1 VPGTAL
7 SQGILELELELL
19 SGPETALHALA
30 DALRQT
36 PSGAIA
42 LTPSD
47 SSKAQRGM
55 GLWQRQAQSE
65 I

>member
-7 SQGILELELELL
+7 SVPLLELELELL
-19 SGPETALHALA
+19 DGPESALSALA

-36 PSGAIA
+36 PQGSVT

-47 SSKAQRGM
+47 TSKAQRGM
-55 GLWQRQAQSE
+55 ALRQST
-65 I
+65 